1 MKQMN
6 NISRIDL
13 NLLTVFDALMA
24 ERHLS
29 RAAVRIGRS
38 QPAMSH
44 ALRRLRH
51 LFNDPLLVRGKGGMK
66 PTQRALELEA
76 PVRQVLAEISGFAG
90 AGGEFDPALARRTFR
105 LAMSDYNARILLPPL
120 VHRLRREAPEVNLI
134 ALQGGRRD
142 TAEALAQG
150 AVDLVVT
157 VLPEIPK
164 GLRGRV
170 LLRDK
175 VVCMAGRKAMAGKRS
190 LTLAEYLE
198 RPHLNISLHGDPA
211 GPVDEILAKRGLTR
225 RSAVT
230 VAHFLVIPAV
240 LSGTDI
246 VATLASRIARE
257 FAAGNDLVVFKVPF
271 DVPETAVSAIWHPRA
286 ESDPGHRWL
295 RELIAEVSGSIPQG
309 R

>member
-1 MKQMN
+1 MN

-13 NLLTVFDALMA
+13 NLLTVFDALMS

-29 RAAVRIGRS
+29 RAAARIGRS

-44 ALRRLRH
+44 ALHRLRH

-90 AGGEFDPALARRTFR
+90 TAGKFDPRSAQRTFR
-105 LAMSDYNARILLPPL
+105 LAMSDYNARILLPRL
-120 VHRLRREAPEVNLI
+120 VHRLRVEAPEVNLVVQ
-134 ALQGGRRD
+134 QGGRRD

-190 LTLAEYLE
+190 FTLAEYLE
-198 RPHLNISLHGDPA
+198 RPHLNISLHGEPT
-211 GPVDEILAKRGLTR
+211 GPVDEILAKRGLAR
-225 RSAVT
+225 RNAVT
-230 VAHFLVIPAV
+230 VAHFLVIPEV

-246 VATLASRIARE
+246 VATLALRIARE
-257 FAAGNDLVVFKVPF
+257 FAAGYDLVIFKPPF

-286 ESDPGHRWL
+286 ETDAGHRWL
-295 RELIAEVSGSIPQG
+295 RDLLADVAESSG